1 MKSAMAALITVL
13 LAAPASAQI
22 VGRAPDQSPFRSL
35 EFRQDVTFF
44 SGWFDAGRDPA
55 GVAPQDA
62 AMVGARYSIRLAGPV
77 DFMARTAFAFSER
90 TVINPRLVEAER
102 VVGVESW
109 PILMTDANFTLNL
122 TGQKSWHGLVPTI
135 TSGIGLVTDFKAEAD
150 TGGFQFGTAFAFN
163 LGAGLRWIATERM
176 ELRLDLTDYMY
187 KIEYPNLYYARA
199 SDETQVLPNTQP
211 RSLWTHNRALVL
223 GAAYRFWR

>member
-1 MKSAMAALITVL
+1 MKSAMAALLIVL
-13 LAAPASAQI
+13 LAVPASAQI
-22 VGRAPDQSPFRSL
+22 VGRAPDDSPFRTL
-35 EFRQDVTFF
+35 DFRQDVTLF
-44 SGWFDAGRDPA
+44 SGWFAAGSDPA
-55 GVAPQDA
+55 GVAPQSA
-62 AMVGARYSIRLAGPV
+62 PTVGARYSIRLAGPV
-77 DFMARTAFAFSER
+77 DFMARMALAFSER
-90 TVINPRLVEAER
+90 TVLNPRAVAAER
-102 VVGVESW
+102 VLGVESW
-109 PILMTDANFTLNL
+109 PIMTTDANFTLNV
-122 TGQKSWHGLVPTI
+122 TGQKSWRGLVPTV
-135 TSGIGLVTDFKAEAD
+135 TSGVGLVTDFKAEAD

-187 KIEYPNLYYARA
+187 KIEYPTLYYSRA